1 MAAPKLTSLPMLL
14 RLYVAGKAPNS
25 VRAIANVQSL
35 CSQHFDSHEIEIVDL
50 LVHPL
55 RALADKVIVT
65 PTLLRLSP
73 LPVVRV
79 IGTLNDTDQ
88 VLGALAGP

>member
-1 MAAPKLTSLPMLL
+1 MAAPKLTSPPMLL

-25 VRAIANVQSL
+25 VRAIANVQAI
-35 CSQHFDSHEIEIVDL
+35 CSQHFASHEIEIIDL

-55 RALADKVIVT
+55 KALADKIIVT

-79 IGTLNDTDQ
+79 IGNLNDSDQ
-88 VLGALAGP
+88 VIEALAGP